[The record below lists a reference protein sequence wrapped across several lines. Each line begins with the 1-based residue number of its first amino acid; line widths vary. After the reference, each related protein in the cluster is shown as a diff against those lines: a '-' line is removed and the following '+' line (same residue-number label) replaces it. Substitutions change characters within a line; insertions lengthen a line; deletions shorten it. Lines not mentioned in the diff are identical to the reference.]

1 MTPDRQIILLAAR
14 FSAVGIA
21 YHGIATWR
29 IRSSCPWLRDCL
41 HERCVPTWCGS
52 IPEPSSC
59 PPQLSVDLARF
70 QHCMG
75 CLLCTIV
82 VYNEDASSVT
92 CALFSRPPAVAV
104 HVSFS
109 CLPGF
114 MKAALICLTLLLSYA
129 TLTGGVEMWGWDE
142 SFIYS
147 VAMLLPKTLSTNQV
161 SESGDLVAAFLMFWS
176 FEVMSHSWWTGS

>member
-1 MTPDRQIILLAAR
+1 MK
-14 FSAVGIA
+14 G
-21 YHGIATWR
+21 
-29 IRSSCPWLRDCL
+29 
-41 HERCVPTWCGS
+41 CVPTWCGS

-59 PPQLSVDLARF
+59 PPQLSVDLATF
-70 QHCMG
+70 QHCTG

-82 VYNEDASSVT
+82 VYNEDAYSVT
-92 CALFSRPPAVAV
+92 CGLFSRPPAVAV

-147 VAMLLPKTLSTNQV
+147 VANAVAENSFNKSSIWVRWCGRCLSHVLKFWSDVALMVDQQLVLFPCVQLNLSRSDPVRCLPPAVSLLP
-161 SESGDLVAAFLMFWS
+161 
-176 FEVMSHSWWTGS
+176 GSK